1 MLSATKLSKSI
12 GSTDILKN
20 IDVALKANEAVALTG
35 PSGSGKTSLL
45 HILGLLDHPTTGT
58 VKILNTD
65 TKDLTEKERTILRR
79 DSMGFVYQFHHLLP
93 NFDALE
99 NVAMPLLI
107 QGKNKQKAF
116 AESAALLKEVGLQHR
131 LHPFTSFAVIPLFA
145 LANAGVRIDAGVFG
159 DPGPRAVAVGVVIGL
174 VVGKVVGI
182 TVFTWLAVRL
192 GLGQLPDNMSWTHLV
207 GVAAVA
213 GIGFTVS
220 LFIADL
226 AFGDAPVLESAAKL
240 GVLAASLLAAA
251 LGSGFLWRSSRV
263 PAPPHD

>member
-20 IDVALKANEAVALTG
+20 IDVALKANETVALTG

-107 QGKNKQKAF
+107 QGKNKQKAY

-131 LHPFTSFAVIPLFA
+131 LHHKAHQLSGGEQQRVAIARAIIHQPKILLADEPTGNLDTKNSQHIFDLLIDLARKRNMCALIATHNDA
-145 LANAGVRIDAGVFG
+145 LA
-159 DPGPRAVAVGVVIGL
+159 
-174 VVGKVVGI
+174 
-182 TVFTWLAVRL
+182 
-192 GLGQLPDNMSWTHLV
+192 GQLDRVIML
-207 GVAAVA
+207 
-213 GIGFTVS
+213 
-220 LFIADL
+220 
-226 AFGDAPVLESAAKL
+226 SA
-240 GVLAASLLAAA
+240 
-251 LGSGFLWRSSRV
+251 
-263 PAPPHD
+263 